1 MITKTNEQRWIII
14 NEKNVTENDL
24 FKVPFQNEQKIKI
37 KFDSVQFIEPIVF

>member
-1 MITKTNEQRWIII
+1 MITNEWRWIINKWI
-14 NEKNVTENDL
+14 KNVTENDL